1 MKKILKQICP
11 PFLWSTLQ
19 KLRPRYGYFG
29 VYSKFSEVTFDDPWT
44 SLGWISGQKQ
54 KILNVESKNKQSFF
68 PLPHLNGY
76 TVVLSFLVNLL
87 SQKKSI
93 RVLDHYGG
101 TGIIYH
107 NMHPYLQFPENVE
120 WSILDSPTLLRMG
133 KEYLNQ
139 GVNRGRG
146 KVNFISDLPNSSSEK
161 FDVVYVN
168 TSVQYYPDYQKT
180 IRDLLAFKPKYFV
193 FTRLLSGEGKT
204 FVCMQKLFGKQTPC
218 RFINSREFVEYFKEN
233 GYDLILKAPNKEE
246 LLGEGSIDFRKF
258 KDIPKEY
265 QIPFSINL
273 VFGKMV

>member
-11 PFLWSTLQ
+11 PFLWSTL
-19 KLRPRYGYFG
+19 KKFRPRYGYFG
-29 VYSKFSEVTFDDPWT
+29 VYSKFSEVTFDDPWI

-54 KILNVESKNKQSFF
+54 KILNVGSGNKQSFF
-68 PLPHLNGY
+68 PLPHLGGY
-76 TVVLSFLVNLL
+76 DVISCFLVNLL
-87 SQKKSI
+87 SQKKPTRI
-93 RVLDHYGG
+93 LDHYGG
-101 TGIIYH
+101 TGITYH
-107 NMHPYLQFPENVE
+107 YMHPYLQFPENVE

-139 GVNRGRG
+139 CNKKGGG

-180 IRDLLAFKPKYFV
+180 IRDLLAFKPKYFI

-204 FVCMQKLFGKQTPC
+204 FVCMQKIFGKQTPC

-233 GYDLILKAPNKEE
+233 GYDLILKEPNKQE
-246 LLGEGSIDFRKF
+246 LLGEESLDYREF